1 MEMRRNL
8 TLAGLVACVTF
19 ATGCFNIEQGLKL
32 NKDMS
37 GEVGFSMTMDMEPMV
52 LVMMSMQREM
62 SGQKGDPTPAEIEKA
77 KKDFLASGKTKTTQ
91 NLPQKAEMEKNLPP
105 GVRLLDTSVKEDG
118 LKMTAKFNFAFDN
131 VSKLSQIQMPSKAE
145 AGPGPKNPFEQPF
158 PFEIKD
164 EGGTLL
170 LTMETKNPVAEQ
182 KAETAQMKLDSGL
195 QKKIEEAFKSLRV
208 AFKLETPLTVVDHNA
223 TKKDGQT
230 LYWEYDLK
238 TMEKMTPEQ
247 LAQGVRVR
255 LRK

>member
-1 MEMRRNL
+1 MRRNL
-8 TLAGLVACVTF
+8 TLAALAASVTF
-19 ATGCFNIEQGLKL
+19 AIGCFNIEQGLKL

-62 SGQKGDPTPAEIEKA
+62 SGQKGEPTPAEIEKA
-77 KKDFLASGKTKTTQ
+77 KKDFLASGKSKTTQ
-91 NLPQKAEMEKNLPP
+91 NLPQKAEMEKKLPP

-118 LKMTAKFNFAFDN
+118 LKMTAQFSFAFDN
-131 VSKLSQIQMPSKAE
+131 VSKLSQIQMPSKDEA

-158 PFEIKD
+158 PFQIKD
-164 EGGTLL
+164 EGSTLL
-170 LTMETKNPVAEQ
+170 LTMETKNPVADQ
-182 KAETAQMKLDSGL
+182 KAETAQMKLDSAL
-195 QKKIEEAFKSLRV
+195 QKKIEDAFKKLRV
-208 AFKLETPLTVVDHNA
+208 AFKLETPLTIVDHNA
-223 TKKDGQT
+223 TKKEGQT

>member
-1 MEMRRNL
+1 MRRTLVL
-8 TLAGLVACVTF
+8 TGLAGCVAFTVAC
-19 ATGCFNIEQGLKL
+19 FNVEQALKL
-32 NKDMS
+32 NQDMS
-37 GEVGFSMTMDMEPMV
+37 GEVGFSMTMDMEPMM

-77 KKDFLASGKTKTTQ
+77 KKEFLASGKTKTSQ

-118 LKMTAKFNFAFDN
+118 LKMTARFNFGFDN
-131 VSKLSQIQMPSKAE
+131 VSKLSQIQMPSKE
-145 AGPGPKNPFEQPF
+145 GAGPGGKNPFEQPF
-158 PFEIKD
+158 PFQIKD
-164 EGGTLL
+164 EGSTLL

-182 KAETAQMKLDSGL
+182 KAETSQMKLDSAL
-195 QKKIEEAFKSLRV
+195 QKRIEDAFKNLRI

-223 TKKDGQT
+223 TRKDGQT

-238 TMEKMTPEQ
+238 TIEKMTPAQ